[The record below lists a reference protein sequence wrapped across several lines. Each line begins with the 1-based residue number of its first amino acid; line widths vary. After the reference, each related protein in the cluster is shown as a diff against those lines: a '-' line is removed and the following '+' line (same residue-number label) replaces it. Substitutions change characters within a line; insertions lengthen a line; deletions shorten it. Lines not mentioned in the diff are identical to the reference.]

1 MLLLLARPRWPT
13 HSRFGALCL
22 RQLTQNAAV
31 SPASASLTRRLLAT
45 STTAIQAPTKSSARF
60 EFSKEQVRAAL
71 FELSNLK
78 CANESRIQLALR
90 CLEQDTAPIR
100 VAVLGA
106 SVESPGSRRE
116 SMCAPA
122 RFLRVLLA
130 DPLVPAQRW
139 EEELVNWCGREE
151 AQGLL
156 LRYSQTPIPLTISPN
171 SPLATLW
178 VPSPFLQSHN
188 LEILLTSLP
197 PSHPSE
203 EDVYV
208 PTLVAPIPASN
219 YDLNQSPHRSTGMVM
234 RYPVHKS
241 IIFADGLG
249 ELFTTMGLISHLG
262 MINEGLDNVQ
272 SVAWLPGIDKQV
284 VQANMSHRL
293 QLLDLEAVES
303 AFDHFRSISPDT
315 GAFQREYL
323 ASGLGELQN
332 WVKSGTEARPHSLPG
347 ATRSLIN
354 SIMRPIAS
362 FFTHPPVAASFT
374 MAGVN
379 PQSPP
384 STVRTLPRNI
394 DTIDSLTDA
403 MRSFST
409 SSHQELKS
417 SLDIAFASQMW
428 NRGLAWYR
436 LLLNLD
442 DVAYLASYALSG
454 RILPTTELEG
464 WALAGRM
471 WGAGFREFSECK
483 SASAADY
490 GLHTKAKVKPTA
502 SEEEIVRVIAAAD
515 SYTHFPSP
523 TPTVPGPYKPVF
535 PSFFHNARATVAT
548 ALIPSLHSA
557 ATTHVL
563 ASASLLFTSFFT
575 TTLLH
580 LSEVPLYTSFT
591 ATAVGS
597 ILSMGYLQRKWERE
611 KASFEH
617 EVREVA
623 RQAVVSA
630 ERWGWGVLRNEIEK
644 IAKVEGEKGTD
655 GSEEGFDR
663 NRAERVKKA
672 VKQGLAVLEKL
683 NGTRGQV
690 E

>member
-1 MLLLLARPRWPT
+1 MGRGARE
-13 HSRFGALCL
+13 L
-22 RQLTQNAAV
+22 
-31 SPASASLTRRLLAT
+31 
-45 STTAIQAPTKSSARF
+45 
-60 EFSKEQVRAAL
+60 VR
-71 FELSNLK
+71 
-78 CANESRIQLALR
+78 
-90 CLEQDTAPIR
+90 T
-100 VAVLGA
+100 GG
-106 SVESPGSRRE
+106 GSRVTVEVRTQSIQNFE
-116 SMCAPA
+116 QAC
-122 RFLRVLLA
+122 RTK
-130 DPLVPAQRW
+130 
-139 EEELVNWCGREE
+139 G
-151 AQGLL
+151 GT
-156 LRYSQTPIPLTISPN
+156 RYSQTHLPLIRSPN

-178 VPSPFLQSHN
+178 VPSPFLHSHN

-203 EDVYV
+203 EDVY
-208 PTLVAPIPASN
+208 
-219 YDLNQSPHRSTGMVM
+219 SPHRSTGMVM

-249 ELFTTMGLISHLG
+249 ELFTTMGLVSHLG

-272 SVAWLPGIDKQV
+272 SVAWLPGVDKQV
-284 VQANMSHRL
+284 VQANMSDRL
-293 QLLDLEAVES
+293 QLLDLEAAES

-315 GAFQREYL
+315 VAFQREYV
-323 ASGLGELQN
+323 ASGLSELQN
-332 WVKSGTEARPHSLPG
+332 WIKSGTEARPHSLTG
-347 ATRSLIN
+347 TTRSLIN

-362 FFTHPPVAASFT
+362 LFTHPSVAASFT
-374 MAGVN
+374 MTGVTL
-379 PQSPP
+379 QCSP
-384 STVRTLPRNI
+384 SFVRTLPRNI

-417 SLDIAFASQMW
+417 SLDTAFASQVW

-436 LLLNLD
+436 LPLNLD
-442 DVAYLASYALSG
+442 DVAYLASCALSG
-454 RILPTTELEG
+454 RILPNTEHEG

-483 SASAADY
+483 I
-490 GLHTKAKVKPTA
+490 KPTP

-515 SYTHFPSP
+515 SHTHFPLP
-523 TPTVPGPYKPVF
+523 TSTVPGPHKPMF

-557 ATTHVL
+557 ATIHVL

-575 TTLLH
+575 TALLH
-580 LSEVPLYTSFT
+580 LSEVPPYTSFT

-611 KASFEH
+611 KAAFER

-623 RQAVVSA
+623 RQAVVNA
-630 ERWGWGVLRNEIEK
+630 ERWGWGVLGNEIEK
-644 IAKVEGEKGTD
+644 IANVEGEKGTD
-655 GSEEGFDR
+655 WSEEEFGG

-672 VKQGLAVLEKL
+672 VKQVLAILEEL
-683 NGTRGQV
+683 NGTPGRV